1 MIKIEEVRDNL
12 EGMQGEVGDLVSDI
26 IMAFEDYEFECEST
40 IIVNK
45 NNNEGTEIM
54 AYADS
59 EKAPEL
65 KIFVEKNEDE
75 YLIKEVNIV
84 YD

>member
-1 MIKIEEVRDNL
+1 MITIEKVRDNL
-12 EGMQGEVGDLVSDI
+12 TGMQGEVGDLPNDI
-26 IMAFEDYEFECEST
+26 VATFEDYTFEGESE

-45 NNNEGTEIM
+45 NNSAGTEIL
-54 AYADS
+54 AYANHRH
-59 EKAPEL
+59 APEL
-65 KIFVEKNEDE
+65 KILIEKNEDE